1 MSRDD
6 RQQIR
11 AEQGLFAVAHR
22 CLMECDPDTKMAL
35 TRQAARAWREGRLEM
50 GGKPG
55 EEVGPQAVVDPG
67 RPERPQLVH
76 PRELPRRSLAHDQ
89 GRAALIHAVTHI
101 EFNAVN
107 LAWDA
112 VYRFRGLPRGFY
124 HDWIGVAED
133 EARHFDALRGRL
145 RALGR
150 DYGDF
155 PAHNGLWD
163 MALRTDHDVLARMA
177 LVPRVLEARGLDV
190 TPGMIR
196 RLNAAGD
203 RETAEVLEM
212 VLREEVGHVA
222 AGSRWFRH
230 VCEERGL
237 EPEAAF
243 FELLQGFLRGEIR
256 CPLHLQARRE
266 AGFSESEL
274 ERLERLCR

>member
-1 MSRDD
+1 MSPDN
-6 RQQIR
+6 RQPLP
-11 AEQGLFAVAHR
+11 AGDNLFSVAHR
-22 CLMECDPDTKMAL
+22 CLMECDPDAKMAL
-35 TRQAARAWREGRLEM
+35 TRQAAQAWR
-50 GGKPG
+50 GGCLNPAAG
-55 EEVGPQAVVDPG
+55 SVPEAVSDPG
-67 RPERPQLVH
+67 RPQRPVLVH
-76 PRELPRRSLAHDQ
+76 PRELPRRTLAHDQ
-89 GRAALIHAVTHI
+89 GRAALLHAVTHI

-124 HDWIGVAED
+124 DDWIGVAED

-163 MALRTDHDVLARMA
+163 MALRTGHDILARMA

-196 RLNAAGD
+196 RLDAAGD
-203 RETAEVLEM
+203 RESAAVLEL

-222 AGSRWFRH
+222 AGTRWFQYA
-230 VCEERGL
+230 CAQRGL
-237 EPEAAF
+237 EPETAF
-243 FELLQGFLRGEIR
+243 FELLQEFLHGEIR
-256 CPLHLQARRE
+256 CPLHLEARRE

-274 ERLERLCR
+274 RRLERLCS